1 MSRLFPAICLL
12 ALVAPRIARADNKD
26 IVIEIPGERT
36 MEQKVLVG
44 GIAGA
49 GLLVGAIGAYFH
61 YDSSQASDEVG
72 SAKFTGHA
80 WTAEDRALVDQ
91 ADRSRTLAIVG
102 YSVGGAL
109 LIGAIVAYV
118 ITDPPSETAVI
129 HPHGRGSAMLTPT
142 PGGAMAFG
150 TWSF

>member
-1 MSRLFPAICLL
+1 MSRLLPAICML
-12 ALVAPRIARADNKD
+12 ALVAPRIARADKD

-44 GIAGA
+44 SLAGA
-49 GLLVGAIGAYFH
+49 GFLVSALGAYFH
-61 YDSSQASDEVG
+61 NDSRQASDDVG
-72 SAKFTGHA
+72 SDTYTGHA
-80 WTAEDRALVDQ
+80 WTVEDQALVDQ
-91 ADRSRTLAIVG
+91 ADRSRTRAIVG

-142 PGGAMAFG
+142 PGGAMVGGA
-150 TWSF
+150 WSF

>member
-1 MSRLFPAICLL
+1 MSRLLPAICML
-12 ALVAPRIARADNKD
+12 AFVAPRIARADKD

-44 GIAGA
+44 GLAGA
-49 GLLVGAIGAYFH
+49 GFLVGAIGAYFH
-61 YDSSQASDEVG
+61 YDSHQASNEVG
-72 SAKFTGHA
+72 SDKFTGHA
-80 WTAEDRALVDQ
+80 WTSEDRALVDQ
-91 ADRSRTLAIVG
+91 ADRSRSRAIIG

-109 LIGAIVAYV
+109 LIGAIVAV
-118 ITDPPSETAVI
+118 IITDPPSETAVI

-142 PGGAMAFG
+142 HGGALVGG